1 MVEIYRHAFRYYW
14 SVLPVLLGAM
24 AVLEALLWY
33 LEPSNPTVI
42 STVPTLV
49 VLYQFHRHFLF
60 GERMTWCK
68 PPTGAPP
75 QKFGWFMLIS
85 LALILVPAVIGVL
98 VTVMIAPAG
107 TTRSSIYGL
116 IFIVCLPLYLLGL
129 SMFGTAL
136 PASVARPGNFR
147 MSSGIKATFGTMG
160 RLILGPGVAQVLLL
174 GVLIVLEYL
183 LKDVPAYQSVAGQLA
198 RAVIVTTASFLPS
211 LLGVA
216 VLCHMYQK
224 IMAAEACRQPDAAHQ
239 S

>member
-24 AVLEALLWY
+24 AVLDGLLWY
-33 LEPSNPTVI
+33 LEPGNPTVI
-42 STVPTLV
+42 STVPTLI
-49 VLYQFHRHFLF
+49 VLYLFHRHYLF
-60 GERMTWCK
+60 GEKLGWGK
-68 PPTGAPP
+68 PKADAPP
-75 QKFGWFMLIS
+75 PKFGWFVLIS
-85 LALILVPAVIGVL
+85 LALILVPTAIGLFVTFSVAPTGAPKSTLYTLML
-98 VTVMIAPAG
+98 VV
-107 TTRSSIYGL
+107 S
-116 IFIVCLPLYLLGL
+116 LPLYLLSL

-160 RLILGPGVAQVLLL
+160 RLILGPGVAQVLVL
-174 GVLIVLEYL
+174 GVLIGLEYL
-183 LKDVPAYQSVAGQLA
+183 LKDVPGFQSVAGQLA
-198 RAVIVTTASFLPS
+198 FGVLVSTASLLPS